1 MLVADVD
8 GSDVDYL
15 DKYLLFFPLYELT
28 EVLIRV
34 VFVLFNWLILF
45 LGSLPNSQSDS
56 GGTFF
61 ANGYILAGNRSF
73 ICSLL
78 NWLISGV
85 TTPKRAKVSMTGVII
100 SLH

>member
-1 MLVADVD
+1 MYFYCYLLNLVSVKSVALLSCPSLPLSRALQEDSKFFGVLVAEVD

-28 EVLIRV
+28 EVLISV

-45 LGSLPNSQSDS
+45 LRSLPNSHSDS

-61 ANGYILAGNRSF
+61 ANG
-73 ICSLL
+73 
-78 NWLISGV
+78 
-85 TTPKRAKVSMTGVII
+85 
-100 SLH
+100 

>member
-8 GSDVDYL
+8 GSDVVYL

-61 ANGYILAGNRSF
+61 ANGYIFGWQSVLHLF
-73 ICSLL
+73 P
-78 NWLISGV
+78 
-85 TTPKRAKVSMTGVII
+85 PKLVNFWSHY
-100 SLH
+100 S